1 MCYECTKILNNASND
16 KKIELWYCVSVQE
29 IRISF
34 YKKLEKGEYNM
45 TKKLEPS
52 TLHFRTDRICSG
64 IIIGH
69 CMNDKNNILSL
80 EIQVNQVLE
89 ENLVVEINKDS
100 LEFFEYCNQLM
111 LFTKDGEVNLDFLN
125 ESRVEVTLFGKEG
138 YKIKTVC
145 IDKYYYA
152 SCEEEG

>member
-69 CMNDKNNILSL
+69 CMN
-80 EIQVNQVLE
+80 
-89 ENLVVEINKDS
+89 KDS